1 MCGRYTLIAPER
13 IAKAYPRFHPAG
25 AEFSQTRLP
34 RYNVAPTQPVL
45 GVRNDGNDRI
55 EAFRWGF
62 LPSWS
67 ESPSPAPLINA
78 RAETL
83 AVKPA
88 FRNALR
94 LRRCVLFADGFYEW
108 RQKKPV
114 YFTLA
119 DGVPFAFAALWEP
132 GHGAPPSCVIVTCA
146 SNALVGQIHER
157 MPVILTPDALA
168 LWLAPEELPAEV
180 ASSVLQPYDPAK
192 MCAHDASTRLNNA
205 GYDAPDVLVDDD
217 PVQQSLGF

>member
-1 MCGRYTLIAPER
+1 LCGRYTLIAPER
-13 IAKAYPRFHPAG
+13 IITAYPRFRPAA
-25 AEFSQTRLP
+25 AEPSQARLP

-45 GVRNDGNDRI
+45 GVRNDASGRI
-55 EAFRWGF
+55 EAFRWGL

-67 ESPSPAPLINA
+67 ERPAPLINA

-88 FRNALR
+88 FRDALR
-94 LRRCVLFADGFYEW
+94 RRRCMLFADGFYEW

-114 YFTLA
+114 YYTLA
-119 DGVPFAFAALWEP
+119 DGAPFAFAGLWEP
-132 GHGAPPSCVIVTCA
+132 GYDARSSCVVITCA
-146 SNALVGQIHER
+146 ANTLVGQVHDR
-157 MPVILTPDALA
+157 MPVILTHDALA
-168 LWLAPEELPAEV
+168 LWLAPEELTAEV
-180 ASSVLQPYDPAK
+180 ASSVLQPYDAAR
-192 MCAHDASTRLNNA
+192 MRVCDASTRLNRA